1 MFGFSKNIDTKKIS
15 ENIYAKDKLKRYV
28 SLLLGLLLIA
38 ISFNL
43 FLLPNNIVFG
53 GVSGLSIITKKY
65 FEINP
70 SFFILITSLLL
81 LILSFVILGKTQT
94 RGSVLGS
101 LLFPVFTKVTED
113 IGLYL
118 NFETTDLF
126 LCALF
131 GGVLYGIGAG
141 LVFKA
146 GFTTGGT
153 DIINQII
160 SKYCKVS
167 IGTAL
172 LMSDGL
178 IVLCGGFVFGL
189 VKLMYALIVLYAI
202 SLFTDKVMLGISDS
216 KAFYIIAENYEEI
229 KTYILNELGHGVTVL
244 DGKGGF
250 TKEKQRILFCVIP
263 TKDYF
268 KLKEGIHEIDC
279 KAFFVAMDAY
289 EVLGGE

>member
-1 MFGFSKNIDTKKIS
+1 MFGFSKKINAKEIS
-15 ENIYAKDKLKRYV
+15 KNIYARDKLKRYT
-28 SLLLGLLLIA
+28 SLIFGLFLIA
-38 ISFNL
+38 IAFNL

-53 GVSGLSIITKKY
+53 GVSGLSIITKK
-65 FEINP
+65 FFGINP
-70 SFFILITSLLL
+70 SSFIFITSLLL
-81 LILSFVILGKTQT
+81 LVLSYVVLGVEKTK
-94 RGSVLGS
+94 GSVLGS
-101 LLFPVFTKVTED
+101 LLFPVFTKLTEN
-113 IGLYL
+113 IYLYL
-118 NFETTDLF
+118 NVESVDF
-126 LCALF
+126 LLSALF

-153 DIINQII
+153 DIVNQIV

-167 IGTAL
+167 MGTAM

-178 IVLCGGFVFGL
+178 IVLLGGFVFGL
-189 VKLMYALIVLYAI
+189 IKLMYALIVLYVI
-202 SLFTDKVMLGISDS
+202 SVFTDKVMLGISDS
-216 KAFYIIAENYEEI
+216 KAFYIIAENYEDI
-229 KTYILNELGHGVTVL
+229 KLYILKELGHGVTVL

-268 KLKEGIHEIDC
+268 KLKEGIHEID
-279 KAFFVAMDAY
+279 KSAFFVAMDAY